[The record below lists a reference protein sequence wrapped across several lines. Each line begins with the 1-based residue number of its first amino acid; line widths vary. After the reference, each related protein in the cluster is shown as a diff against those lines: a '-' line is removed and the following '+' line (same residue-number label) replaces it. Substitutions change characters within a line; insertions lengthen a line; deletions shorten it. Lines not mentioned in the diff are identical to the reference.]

1 MNKAKLLKLSKVL
14 LQLSETITDK
24 GTLIATEEL
33 VVGVEVF
40 IENEGEFI
48 PAADGEYL
56 TAKEKI
62 EVRDGKVESIEVLEE
77 SKPEEIQ
84 IEESLSK
91 AEFFA
96 KSYTEIMKKLAD
108 AIPGA
113 WIVEAGDGWCVAG
126 IYEDDAEKFYRY
138 TYSLDAQDEVIL
150 GDKTEVYP
158 RFVTKEEADT
168 LEFSV
173 DQNLLDEKDL
183 RIQELEGLLKDRDAV
198 IAELTEK
205 LKELT
210 DKPVAEPVKMNSV
223 VVNQKT
229 NTNPALKFFQ
239 N

>member
-33 VVGVEVF
+33 AVGVEVF
-40 IENEGEFI
+40 VENEGEFI

-62 EVRDGKVESIEVLEE
+62 VVRDGKVESIEVLEE
-77 SKPEEIQ
+77 SEPVVEPAEM
-84 IEESLSK
+84 SK

-113 WIVEAGDGWCVAG
+113 WIVEAGDGWCVASV
-126 IYEDDAEKFYRY
+126 YEGDTEKFYRY

-210 DKPVAEPVKMNSV
+210 DKPVAGPVKMNSV

>member
-40 IENEGEFI
+40 VENEGEFI

-77 SKPEEIQ
+77 SEPVEIQ

-223 VVNQKT
+223 VVNQK
-229 NTNPALKFFQ
+229 N
-239 N
+239 

>member
-1 MNKAKLLKLSKVL
+1 MNKAKLFKLSKIL
-14 LQLSETITDK
+14 LHLSETITDK

-33 VVGVEVF
+33 AVGVEVF
-40 IENEGEFI
+40 VENEGEFI

-62 EVRDGKVESIEVLEE
+62 VVRDGKVESVEPLEE
-77 SKPEEIQ
+77 PEPVVEPA
-84 IEESLSK
+84 EMSK

-113 WIVEAGDGWCVAG
+113 WIVEAGDGWCVASV
-126 IYEDDAEKFYRY
+126 YEGDTEKFYRY

-223 VVNQKT
+223 VADQKN

>member
-14 LQLSETITDK
+14 LHLSETITDK

-33 VVGVEVF
+33 IVGVEVF
-40 IENEGEFI
+40 VENEGEFI

-62 EVRDGKVESIEVLEE
+62 VVRDGKVESIEVLEE
-77 SKPEEIQ
+77 SEPVVEPVEM
-84 IEESLSK
+84 SK

-96 KSYTEIMKKLAD
+96 KSYTEIMKKLAN

-126 IYEDDAEKFYRY
+126 IYEGDAEKFYRY

-150 GDKTEVYP
+150 GDKAEVYP

-173 DQNLLDEKDL
+173 DQKLLDEKDL

-223 VVNQKT
+223 VANQKT

>member
-40 IENEGEFI
+40 VENEGEFI

-77 SKPEEIQ
+77 SEPVEIQ

-138 TYSLDAQDEVIL
+138 TYSLDAQDEIIL

>member
-40 IENEGEFI
+40 VENEGEFI

-77 SKPEEIQ
+77 SEPVEIQ

-113 WIVEAGDGWCVAG
+113 WIVEAGDGWCVASV
-126 IYEDDAEKFYRY
+126 YEDDAEKFYRY

>member
-40 IENEGEFI
+40 VENEGEFI

-77 SKPEEIQ
+77 SEPVEIQ
-84 IEESLSK
+84 IEQTLSK

-173 DQNLLDEKDL
+173 DQKLLDEKDL

>member
-33 VVGVEVF
+33 AVGVEVF
-40 IENEGEFI
+40 VENEGEFI

-77 SKPEEIQ
+77 SKPVEIQ

-108 AIPGA
+108 AISGA

-126 IYEDDAEKFYRY
+126 VYEDDTEKFYRY

-158 RFVTKEEADT
+158 RFITKEEADT

-205 LKELT
+205 LKEMT

-223 VVNQKT
+223 VANQKT

>member
-1 MNKAKLLKLSKVL
+1 MNKAKLLKLSKIL

-40 IENEGEFI
+40 VENEGEFI

-77 SKPEEIQ
+77 SEPVVEPEPVEM
-84 IEESLSK
+84 SK

-108 AIPGA
+108 AIPDA

-223 VVNQKT
+223 VANQKT

>member
-77 SKPEEIQ
+77 SEPEEIQ
-84 IEESLSK
+84 IEENLSK

>member
-40 IENEGEFI
+40 VENEGEFI

-77 SKPEEIQ
+77 SEPVEIQ
-84 IEESLSK
+84 IEQTLSK

>member
-14 LQLSETITDK
+14 LQLSETITDN

-33 VVGVEVF
+33 AVGVEVF
-40 IENEGEFI
+40 VENEGEFI

-62 EVRDGKVESIEVLEE
+62 VVRDGKVESIEVLEE
-77 SKPEEIQ
+77 SEPVVEPEEM
-84 IEESLSK
+84 SK

-96 KSYTEIMKKLAD
+96 KSYTEIMKKLAN

-113 WIVEAGDGWCVAG
+113 WIVEAGDGWCVAS
-126 IYEDDAEKFYRY
+126 IYKDDAEKFYRY

-173 DQNLLDEKDL
+173 DQKLLDEKDL

-223 VVNQKT
+223 VANQKT

>member
-14 LQLSETITDK
+14 LHLSETITDQ

-33 VVGVEVF
+33 AVGVEVF
-40 IENEGEFI
+40 VENEGEFI

-62 EVRDGKVESIEVLEE
+62 VVRDGKVEFIEPLEE
-77 SKPEEIQ
+77 SEPVVEPVEM
-84 IEESLSK
+84 SK

-96 KSYTEIMKKLAD
+96 KSYTEIMKKLAN
-108 AIPGA
+108 AITGA
-113 WIVEAGDGWCVAG
+113 WIVEAGDGWCVASVYDG
-126 IYEDDAEKFYRY
+126 DTEKFYRY

-173 DQNLLDEKDL
+173 DQKLLDEKDL

-223 VVNQKT
+223 VANQKT

>member
-40 IENEGEFI
+40 VENEGEFI

-62 EVRDGKVESIEVLEE
+62 EVRDGRVESIDVLEE
-77 SKPEEIQ
+77 SQPVEIQ

-113 WIVEAGDGWCVAG
+113 WIVEAGDGWCVASV
-126 IYEDDAEKFYRY
+126 YEGDAEKFYRY

-223 VVNQKT
+223 VANQKT
-229 NTNPALKFFQ
+229 NNNPALKFFQ

>member
-77 SKPEEIQ
+77 SEPVEIQ

>member
-1 MNKAKLLKLSKVL
+1 MNKAKLLKLSKIL

-40 IENEGEFI
+40 VENEGEFI

-77 SKPEEIQ
+77 SEPVEIQ

-138 TYSLDAQDEVIL
+138 TYSLDAQDEIIL

>member
-77 SKPEEIQ
+77 SEPEEIQ

>member
-40 IENEGEFI
+40 VENEGEFI

-77 SKPEEIQ
+77 SEPEEIQ

>member
-14 LQLSETITDK
+14 LHLSETITDK

-33 VVGVEVF
+33 AVGVEVF
-40 IENEGEFI
+40 VENEGEFI

-62 EVRDGKVESIEVLEE
+62 VVRDGKVESIEPLEE
-77 SKPEEIQ
+77 SEPVVEPVEM
-84 IEESLSK
+84 SK

-96 KSYTEIMKKLAD
+96 KSYTEIMKKLAN

-126 IYEDDAEKFYRY
+126 VYEGDTEKFYRY

-158 RFVTKEEADT
+158 RFVTKEEAYT

-173 DQNLLDEKDL
+173 DQKLLDEKDL

-223 VVNQKT
+223 VANQKT

>member
-40 IENEGEFI
+40 VENEGEFI

-77 SKPEEIQ
+77 SEPVEIQ

-108 AIPGA
+108 AIPDA

>member
-40 IENEGEFI
+40 VENEGEFI

-77 SKPEEIQ
+77 SEPVEIQ

-126 IYEDDAEKFYRY
+126 VYEDDAEKFYRY

>member
-40 IENEGEFI
+40 VENEGEFI

-62 EVRDGKVESIEVLEE
+62 EVRDGKVESIEALEE
-77 SKPEEIQ
+77 SEPVEIQ

-198 IAELTEK
+198 IADLTEK

>member
-40 IENEGEFI
+40 VENEGEFI

-77 SKPEEIQ
+77 SEPVEIQ

-168 LEFSV
+168 LEFSG
-173 DQNLLDEKDL
+173 DQNLVDEKDL

>member
-14 LQLSETITDK
+14 LHLSETITDK

-33 VVGVEVF
+33 AVGVEVF
-40 IENEGEFI
+40 VENEGEFI

-62 EVRDGKVESIEVLEE
+62 VVRDGKVESIEVLEE
-77 SKPEEIQ
+77 SEPVVEPVEM
-84 IEESLSK
+84 SK

-96 KSYTEIMKKLAD
+96 KSYTEIMKKLAN

-113 WIVEAGDGWCVAG
+113 WIVEAGDGWCVASV
-126 IYEDDAEKFYRY
+126 YEGDVEKFYHY

-210 DKPVAEPVKMNSV
+210 DKPVAGPVKMNSV

-229 NTNPALKFFQ
+229 NNNPALKFFQ

>member
-40 IENEGEFI
+40 VENEGEFI

-77 SKPEEIQ
+77 SEPVEIQ

>member
-1 MNKAKLLKLSKVL
+1 MNKVKLLKLSKVL
-14 LQLSETITDK
+14 LHLSETVTDK

-33 VVGVEVF
+33 VIGVEVF

-56 TAKEKI
+56 TAEKKI
-62 EVRDGKVESIEVLEE
+62 VVKDGKVESIEVLEE
-77 SKPEEIQ
+77 SEPEPEP
-84 IEESLSK
+84 EPEPVEMSK

-108 AIPGA
+108 AIPNA

-126 IYEDDAEKFYRY
+126 IYEEDVEKFYRY

-150 GDKTEVYP
+150 GDRIEVYP
-158 RFVTKEEADT
+158 RFVTKEESD
-168 LEFSV
+168 
-173 DQNLLDEKDL
+173 NLQFADEKDL
-183 RIQELEGLLKDRDAV
+183 RIQELEGLLADRDAV

-205 LKELT
+205 IKELE

-223 VVNQKT
+223 VENKKT
-229 NTNPALKFFQ
+229 NNPALKYFQ
-239 N
+239 D